1 VSAHAHRTVPTK
13 EREFVIVSH
22 LNGKDSIGWKWKF
35 SRFACP
41 PVWSYAKFVSTV
53 IIIIYFQSVRM
64 KFHHFDEARV
74 SASRGAACQYSAPCA
89 TLITASAVNIFHLF
103 SIRASQQCVPTN
115 AWLKSEHVCA
125 GFIH

>member
-1 VSAHAHRTVPTK
+1 VSAHTHIKQYPPK
-13 EREFVIVSH
+13 SEFVIVSH

-41 PVWSYAKFVSTV
+41 PIWPYAKLVSAV

-74 SASRGAACQYSAPCA
+74 SECRASSQHSAPCA

-103 SIRASQQCVPTN
+103 A
-115 AWLKSEHVCA
+115 SEHQSSVFQQTP
-125 GFIH
+125 G